1 MLDPNL
7 LLPVALGIGLAA
19 ATGFR
24 VFIPLLTMS
33 AAANFGHLPLS
44 DGFAWLGTLPALAML
59 TVAAVAEIGAFYVP
73 AIDNLLD
80 VVATPAAIAAGVAVS
95 AAVMTDM
102 TPMLKWSLAIIAGGG
117 AAAMTQGATAA
128 LRAHSTV
135 LTAGFGNMFVAT
147 AELGGS
153 LILSILALAAPVIAM
168 VLVIAFMWLAFRM
181 LRGMRRKNIPS

>member
-7 LLPVALGIGLAA
+7 LLPVGLGIGLAA

-24 VFIPLLTMS
+24 VFIPLLTLS
-33 AAANFGHLPLS
+33 VAANFGHLPLS

-59 TVAAVAEIGAFYVP
+59 SVAALAEIAAFYIP
-73 AIDNLLD
+73 AVDNLLD
-80 VVATPAAIAAGVAVS
+80 AVATPGAVAAGIAVS

-117 AAAMTQGATAA
+117 AAAMTQGASAA

-135 LTAGFGNMFVAT
+135 LTAGLGNMVLAT
-147 AELGGS
+147 SELGGS
-153 LILSILALAAPVIAM
+153 LVLSILALAAPMAALA
-168 VLVIAFMWLAFRM
+168 LVIAFMWLAFRL
-181 LRGMRRKNIPS
+181 LRRLKPRNTQS